1 MADQTPEPRH
11 ETTTLIVSVDQTLDE
26 DAQIAQ
32 IHRQVGEGWKVIQ
45 KVAIS
50 GGGMGPGGASEDFLR
65 MQVTL
70 QREIGADNVPNPD
83 FDPVKYGDEA
93 GQGNA
98 SES

>member
-1 MADQTPEPRH
+1 MPDQNANARH

-32 IHRQVGEGWKVIQ
+32 INKQVGEGWKVIQ

-50 GGGMGPGGASEDFLR
+50 GGDMGPGGGSEDFLR

-70 QREIGADNVPNPD
+70 QREVGADGTINED
-83 FDPVKYGDEA
+83 FDPVKHGDQA
-93 GQGNA
+93 GSGGDQD
-98 SES
+98 

>member
-1 MADQTPEPRH
+1 MPDQNDPSRH

-32 IHRQVGEGWKVIQ
+32 IHKQVGAGWKVIQ

-50 GGGMGPGGASEDFLR
+50 GGDLGPGGGSEDFLR

-70 QREIGADNVPNPD
+70 QREVNPD
-83 FDPVKYGDEA
+83 GTINEGFDPEEYGDRA
-93 GQGNA
+93 GQGTPGDA
-98 SES
+98 